1 MMRLT
6 PARQGRPP
14 WPRCAALLLL
24 TAVALALAP
33 FVSAAPLPK
42 PKSHTVVIEAMQF
55 TPQRIEV
62 RLGDTVVWRN
72 KDFFPHT
79 ATAED
84 HSFDSGE
91 IAANRSWKFK
101 PRKKGSYPYICTL
114 HPSMKGS
121 LEVK

>member
-6 PARQGRPP
+6 PARQGRPR
-14 WPRCAALLLL
+14 WPCCAALLLTAEAL
-24 TAVALALAP
+24 TLTP
-33 FVSAAPLPK
+33 FVSAAPLAK

-62 RLGDTVVWRN
+62 RLGDTVAWRN

-84 HSFDSGE
+84 HRFDSGE

-101 PRKKGSYPYICTL
+101 PRKKGSFSYICTL

-121 LEVK
+121 LVVK